1 MKLLVYLSLIGGF
14 MISKRLRQ
22 PRQPLLSMILNSNV
36 FLDKFYFTG
45 MDNEQT
51 VTESSTERLVIR

>member
-22 PRQPLLSMILNSNV
+22 PLLSMIWNSNA

-45 MDNEQT
+45 IDNKQN

>member
-22 PRQPLLSMILNSNV
+22 QLLSMIWNSNV

-45 MDNEQT
+45 IDNKQN
-51 VTESSTERLVIR
+51 VTESST